1 MKTEEELLNRY
12 QELKD
17 KSDVN
22 SKFELLDII
31 TNLQKD
37 DLLDEFIE

>member
-12 QELKD
+12 QELK
-17 KSDVN
+17 KKEEVN
-22 SKFELLDII
+22 SKFELLDVI

-37 DLLDEFIE
+37 DF